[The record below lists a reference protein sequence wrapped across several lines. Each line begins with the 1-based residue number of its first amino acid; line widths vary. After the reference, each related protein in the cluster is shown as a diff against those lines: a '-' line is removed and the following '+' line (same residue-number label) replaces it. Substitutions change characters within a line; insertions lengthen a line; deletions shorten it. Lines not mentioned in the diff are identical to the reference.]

1 MRSTFSR
8 NGAVTIAGSV
18 VALCLVLQTSVVL
31 ASEQDPKNNS
41 GEIEPNLTASQT
53 LVDGSKDGE
62 YLPVVKVHAEYPA
75 RAIERGIEGSV
86 TVEFTVTEKGIVEDP
101 VVVESDP
108 PGIFDR
114 AALNAA
120 LKFKYKPKVVDGQPI
135 RVDGVKH
142 KIVFELED
150 EASVESGSVIEDS
163 GQYLPI
169 VKVRPKYPQR
179 ALSRGIEGSVTMKF
193 TVTESGTVEDPVVF
207 ESDPPGIFDRVAT
220 DAVLLYKYRP
230 KVVDGEPVRVEGVK
244 NKIVFAIEN

>member
-1 MRSTFSR
+1 M
-8 NGAVTIAGSV
+8 
-18 VALCLVLQTSVVL
+18 
-31 ASEQDPKNNS
+31 
-41 GEIEPNLTASQT
+41 
-53 LVDGSKDGE
+53 
-62 YLPVVKVHAEYPA
+62 
-75 RAIERGIEGSV
+75 
-86 TVEFTVTEKGIVEDP
+86 
-101 VVVESDP
+101 
-108 PGIFDR
+108 
-114 AALNAA
+114 
-120 LKFKYKPKVVDGQPI
+120 
-135 RVDGVKH
+135 DGVKH

-193 TVTESGTVEDPVVF
+193 TVTESGTVEDPVVV

-230 KVVDGEPVRVEGVK
+230 KVVEGEPVRVEGVK

>member
-1 MRSTFSR
+1 M
-8 NGAVTIAGSV
+8 
-18 VALCLVLQTSVVL
+18 L

-120 LKFKYKPKVVDGQPI
+120 LKFKYKPQG
-135 RVDGVKH
+135 R
-142 KIVFELED
+142 
-150 EASVESGSVIEDS
+150 
-163 GQYLPI
+163 
-169 VKVRPKYPQR
+169 
-179 ALSRGIEGSVTMKF
+179 
-193 TVTESGTVEDPVVF
+193 
-207 ESDPPGIFDRVAT
+207 
-220 DAVLLYKYRP
+220 
-230 KVVDGEPVRVEGVK
+230 
-244 NKIVFAIEN
+244 